1 MLYEIYTLIF
11 DIDDQNEDKMY
22 MVESV
27 YTQKQRLKGATMLS
41 NVFYA

>member
-1 MLYEIYTLIF
+1 MIF

-27 YTQKQRLKGATMLS
+27 YTQKQRLKGTTTLS
-41 NVFYA
+41 NDFYA